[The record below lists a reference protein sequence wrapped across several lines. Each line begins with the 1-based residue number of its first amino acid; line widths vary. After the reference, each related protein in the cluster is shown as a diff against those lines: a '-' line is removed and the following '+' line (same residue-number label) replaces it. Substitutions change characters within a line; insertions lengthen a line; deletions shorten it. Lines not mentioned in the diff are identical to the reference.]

1 MSALRQNVRYA
12 AKQLLYFLNY
22 PKGIFKMKTN
32 IKKNKNAKP
41 KTKPNDCDESI
52 LALAEQLYETVPMI
66 LDVVEGSAKKQQG
79 AFPKL
84 EDVIRGMLLGGAGR
98 GFEPA
103 IRHAI
108 RFYVQAFKELRKW
121 KQMRKEVPDDV
132 QTDSLAAWTLEL
144 RERAEQLKL
153 LDVQVVAVEPGETVD
168 EDLHSVNSRDIREAD
183 RPAQVGTIAE
193 VIAPAFRWRDG
204 QGYQVVTH
212 AEVVAFVKGNSTQ
225 SSFSKER
232 SNRGRGR
239 KAR

>member
-1 MSALRQNVRYA
+1 
-12 AKQLLYFLNY
+12 
-22 PKGIFKMKTN
+22 
-32 IKKNKNAKP
+32 
-41 KTKPNDCDESI
+41 
-52 LALAEQLYETVPMI
+52 
-66 LDVVEGSAKKQQG
+66 
-79 AFPKL
+79 
-84 EDVIRGMLLGGAGR
+84 
-98 GFEPA
+98 
-103 IRHAI
+103 
-108 RFYVQAFKELRKW
+108 
-121 KQMRKEVPDDV
+121 MRKEVPDDV